1 MKFQS
6 PTRFLLSLVA
16 LMAFVGIPAAAVVRA
31 QDARAAL
38 TNFPESQAVVYINAR
53 RLINEAAPS
62 VVPPEMLNKALADVR
77 QFIDLNGLEYMIAGV
92 RFKGDMSAKQIP
104 EFLLIVRGSFSADAL
119 LSGARMMGQG
129 MYTEETVGTKT
140 INLFNLNSPAPA
152 GGDAK
157 QSSKKFPIDQIAATA
172 LDANTI
178 AIGIPVYLR
187 DAIDAGTGGSG
198 PRLKPELVDLALRD
212 ANTLVS
218 VAGDMP
224 PGMSQYLR
232 AMGAPPNAETD
243 RLVDAV
249 RQLQVAVNMQPSTFG
264 VQTIIRMDDAQ
275 KASALSGLVNIGLNF
290 IKGEITKELQKASA
304 SDREDKTALLRVL
317 ETFTNTTRGNDL
329 ELNLTFQQ
337 ASLADVIKRQMT
349 PKVKK
354 QETAIGPTHGAKKGA
369 AVKRR
374 PARRRNR

>member
-6 PTRFLLSLVA
+6 PTQFLLSLVA
-16 LMAFVGIPAAAVVRA
+16 LMLFVGIPAAARA

-62 VVPPEMLNKALADVR
+62 VMPPEILNKALADVK

-104 EFLLIVRGSFSADAL
+104 EFLLIVRGNFSADAL

-140 INLFNLNSPAPA
+140 INVFNLNSPAPA
-152 GGDAK
+152 AGGDDGK

-172 LDANTI
+172 LDANTLT
-178 AIGIPVYLR
+178 IGTPGYLR
-187 DAIDAGTGGSG
+187 DAIDVSTGGSR
-198 PRLKPELVDLALRD
+198 PRLRPELVDLALRD

-243 RLVDAV
+243 RMVDAV
-249 RQLQVAVNMQPSTFG
+249 RQLQLAVNMQPSTFG
-264 VQTIIRMDDAQ
+264 VQTIIRMDDAE
-275 KASALSGLVNIGLNF
+275 KASALSGLVNIGLGF

-304 SDREDKTALLRVL
+304 SDREDKAALLRVL

-337 ASLADVIKRQMT
+337 ASLAEVIKRQMT

-354 QETAIGPTHGAKKGA
+354 QESGVAPGARKGA
-369 AVKRR
+369 PVKRR

>member
-1 MKFQS
+1 MKAQS
-6 PTRFLLSLVA
+6 PKRFLLSLVA
-16 LMAFVGIPAAAVVRA
+16 LMVFAGIPAAAVRA

-62 VVPPEMLNKALADVR
+62 VVPPEMLNKALADVK

-140 INLFNLNSPAPA
+140 INVFNLNPPATA

-172 LDANTI
+172 LDANTLT
-178 AIGIPVYLR
+178 IGTPGYLR
-187 DAIDAGTGGSG
+187 DAIDVSTGGSR
-198 PRLKPELVDLALRD
+198 PRLRPELVDLALRD

-249 RQLQVAVNMQPSTFG
+249 RQLQLAVNMQPSTFG
-264 VQTIIRMDDAQ
+264 VQTIIRMDDAE
-275 KASALSGLVNIGLNF
+275 KASILSGYVNMGLGF

-304 SDREDKTALLRVL
+304 SDREDKAALLRVL
-317 ETFTNTTRGNDL
+317 ETFTNTTRGSDL

-354 QETAIGPTHGAKKGA
+354 QETPVAPGAKKGA